1 MAQAP
6 LVLRRYAAPTLTV
19 YGRLEDVT
27 LTFENGEAP
36 DNACSDGRGSNNSGA
51 FCGTAPLPPGGVEPD
66 TGATS
71 SLLTEIQLVD
81 PALAQEMTG
90 ISSGE

>member
-6 LVLRRYAAPTLTV
+6 LVLKRYAAPTLTV

-36 DNACSDGRGSNNSGA
+36 DNACSDGRGSQNSGA
-51 FCGTAPLPPGGVEPD
+51 FCGTAPFGTTGTETETGVASP
-66 TGATS
+66 
-71 SLLTEIQLVD
+71 LLAEIQLVD